1 MLNCCFCFWPQE
13 LPDESALHQLL
24 SQDVDNALW
33 TLTEKERGVLRM
45 RYGLDDGEE
54 KTLEDIGVCFNVRT
68 LLCIQLHCSPRCA
81 AGLFCRVET
90 AHQCVV
96 PCAGHA
102 RAHSTD

>member
-1 MLNCCFCFWPQE
+1 VLLLWYIRRATPQLGLAFALQTDVGVVVLLQE

-54 KTLEDIGVCFNVRT
+54 KTLEDIGLCFNVRSIAM
-68 LLCIQLHCSPRCA
+68 LLDVKHM
-81 AGLFCRVET
+81 
-90 AHQCVV
+90 CV
-96 PCAGHA
+96 CFL
-102 RAHSTD
+102 RMYY